1 MRFEQFSRG
10 QISLSSSQGYRIF
23 FFFFQY
29 QKIKVEEVALW
40 GLPGHMSGLDLSAGA
55 NDPESGRP
63 APWEM
68 KAL

>member
-1 MRFEQFSRG
+1 MRFEQLSRG
-10 QISLSSSQGYRIF
+10 RISLSSSQGYGIF
-23 FFFFQY
+23 FFSVS
-29 QKIKVEEVALW
+29 KKKKKVEEVALW

>member
-1 MRFEQFSRG
+1 MGFF
-10 QISLSSSQGYRIF
+10 LS
-23 FFFFQY
+23 

-40 GLPGHMSGLDLSAGA
+40 DPSGDMPGVEISGGA
-55 NDPESGRP
+55 NDPESGRL

>member
-1 MRFEQFSRG
+1 MGFKKN
-10 QISLSSSQGYRIF
+10 
-23 FFFFQY
+23 FFFQY

-40 GLPGHMSGLDLSAGA
+40 GLSGDMSGLDISGGA